1 MKIQGTVTNIVW
13 AVAFTVVGVFFMKG
27 CFQDIVTTEHD
38 VNMQQVKLKQK
49 QVELQIL
56 KERKCCDEQ

>member
-1 MKIQGTVTNIVW
+1 MEIQGTVTNIAW
-13 AVAFTVVGVFFMKG
+13 AAAFAVVGAFFMKG
-27 CFQDIVTTEHD
+27 CFENIGNTPND
-38 VNMQQVKLKQK
+38 VQMEQVRLQQK